1 MEKTSYADK
10 CTKNHH
16 YRCMLYSISI
26 TTDILTKLDLGTDN
40 EGEKYNDIMEDLGF
54 GRDEF
59 DEELIKTINNF
70 EKVGEDPEKLFE
82 LEKLDMLVFR
92 HILHNYRN
100 NWIDKYPK
108 AFANL
113 WDKLFVYSLNHINS
127 N

>member
-1 MEKTSYADK
+1 
-10 CTKNHH
+10 
-16 YRCMLYSISI
+16 MLTNAQKIIIIDVCSIQFQSL
-26 TTDILTKLDLGTDN
+26 TDILTKLDLGTDN